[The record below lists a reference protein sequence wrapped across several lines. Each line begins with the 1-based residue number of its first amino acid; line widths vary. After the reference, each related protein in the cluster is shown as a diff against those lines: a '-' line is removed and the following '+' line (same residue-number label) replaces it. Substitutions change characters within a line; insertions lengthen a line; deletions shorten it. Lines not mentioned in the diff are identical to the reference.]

1 MGAAIGQIIA
11 NAVGVAISPIPIIA
25 VILMLLSRSA
35 ARNSVAFVL
44 GWLVG
49 LAAVASVVLAAG
61 IETSADGDAD
71 AGGVV
76 QLVVGALFLGLAAK
90 QWRSRPRPGAEPEMP
105 GWMTAIDSL
114 GVAKAFALGL
124 AVTVPNPKNAG
135 LTIAAAVDIGGA
147 GLGAGQEAVVVAV
160 YILLA
165 SVSVIAP
172 VAFYLAA
179 GDRAAP
185 TLGVMKEWLT
195 ANSATVMTVLFT
207 VLGAKVLG
215 NGIAGVF

>member
-35 ARNSVAFVL
+35 ARNSVSFVI

-49 LAAVASVVLAAG
+49 LAAVTVVVLAVG
-61 IETSADGDAD
+61 IESSSDDGADT
-71 AGGVV
+71 GGIV

-90 QWRSRPRPGAEPEMP
+90 QWRSRPRVGTEPEMP
-105 GWMTAIDSL
+105 GWMAAIDSL
-114 GVAKAFALGL
+114 GAAKAFALGL
-124 AVTVPNPKNAG
+124 VVTVPNPKNAG
-135 LTIAAAVDIGGA
+135 LTIAAAVAIAGA
-147 GLGAGQEAVVVAV
+147 DLGAGQEAVVVAV

-172 VAFYLAA
+172 VVFYLAT

-185 TLGVMKEWLT
+185 ALDATKEWLT

-215 NGIAGVF
+215 NGVAGVF

>member
-1 MGAAIGQIIA
+1 MGAAIGQVIA

-49 LAAVASVVLAAG
+49 LAAVATVVLAAG
-61 IETSADGDAD
+61 IETSSDGDAD

-114 GVAKAFALGL
+114 GAAKAFALGL

-147 GLGAGQEAVVVAV
+147 GLGAGQQAVVVTV

-185 TLGVMKEWLT
+185 TLRVMKEWLT
-195 ANSATVMTVLFT
+195 ANSATVMTVLFV

-215 NGIAGVF
+215 NGLAGVF

>member
-1 MGAAIGQIIA
+1 MGTAIGQVIA

-35 ARNSVAFVL
+35 ARNSVSFVL

-49 LAAVASVVLAAG
+49 LAAVAGVVLAAG
-61 IETSADGDAD
+61 IEASADGDAD
-71 AGGVV
+71 AGGFV

-90 QWRSRPRPGAEPEMP
+90 QWRSRPQPGAEPEMP
-105 GWMTAIDSL
+105 GWMTAIDGL
-114 GVAKAFALGL
+114 GAAKAFVLGL

-185 TLGVMKEWLT
+185 ALDSTKEWLT